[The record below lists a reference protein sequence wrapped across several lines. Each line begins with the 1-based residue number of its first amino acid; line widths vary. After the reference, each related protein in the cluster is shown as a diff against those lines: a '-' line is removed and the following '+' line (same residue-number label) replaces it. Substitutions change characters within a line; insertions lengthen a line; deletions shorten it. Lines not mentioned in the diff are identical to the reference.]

1 MIKIGQSLGEINLL
15 NQDGESQSLNG
26 KKRKI
31 IFCYPK
37 ANTPGWTIEA
47 TEFQLL
53 IQRFNKGKVE
63 VYGLSA
69 DTEKSLK
76 KFAYKCNFSFSLL
89 SDPNHKLLKNLGAW
103 GKKKMYGKEYEGII
117 RSTYI
122 LDQNNVITHV
132 FQKVS
137 VKGHAEEVAKALN
150 V

>member
-1 MIKIGQSLGEINLL
+1 M
-15 NQDGESQSLNG
+15 
-26 KKRKI
+26 
-31 IFCYPK
+31 
-37 ANTPGWTIEA
+37 
-47 TEFQLL
+47 L

-76 KFAYKCNFSFSLL
+76 KFAYKSNFSFSLL

-117 RSTYI
+117 RSTFI

-132 FQKVS
+132 FPKVS

>member
-15 NQDGESQSLNG
+15 NQDGQSQSLNS
-26 KKRKI
+26 KKQKI

-53 IQRFNKGKVE
+53 MERFNKGKVE

-69 DTEKSLK
+69 DTENSLK
-76 KFAYKCNFSFSLL
+76 KFSYKCNVSFSLL
-89 SDPNHKLLKNLGAW
+89 SDPSYKLLKKLGAW

-117 RSTYI
+117 RSTYVVDKDN
-122 LDQNNVITHV
+122 L
-132 FQKVS
+132 VS
-137 VKGHAEEVAKALN
+137 HIFPKASAKGHAAEVAKALN